1 VILPPLLT
9 LADAKIHLRITDTA
23 HDADVQQKLDEAQ
36 DVILDYVGEQVD
48 PLWTDTTAP
57 PRVLSAIKI
66 YLTLLYEHRGDDMA
80 TEAATWAAIRRLL
93 ERTRLQ
99 AIGVPEATTNGA

>member
-9 LADAKIHLRITDTA
+9 LEDAKVHLRITDTA
-23 HDADVQQKLDEAQ
+23 HDVDVQQKLTEAQ
-36 DVILDYVGEQVD
+36 DVIVDYLGEQVD

-66 YLTLLYEHRGDDMA
+66 YLTHLYEQRGDDMA
-80 TEAATWAAIRRLL
+80 SDMALWDAIRRLL
-93 ERTRLQ
+93 ARTRLQ
-99 AIGVPEATTNGA
+99 AIGVPETTDAA